1 MLKKINRCDIYI
13 IITFLYS
20 MQGLLYPQGI
30 INQLLQFAQIAI
42 AGVETL
48 NLLTKRMQSPILKIT
63 FLMVLMYC
71 MYGLWI
77 IVSDPIILYSDGHRA
92 RNFPYLQKSLRSLLP
107 IFMFYY
113 YTRIGL
119 LKEERIRIYAMF
131 FLVMSF
137 KSFFQNKTFA
147 LEEYGREESTNNAAY
162 SFVNLIPTVYFF
174 RKKPILQYIL
184 LGVLGVFILMGM
196 KRGAI
201 LIGGFSILI
210 FMYSNLKG
218 TSLKNKIITF
228 TLAIGFIIGTVYF
241 VEYMLQ
247 TNDYF
252 IYRIEKTVEGDS
264 SHRNVIYA
272 SLWDIFINTS
282 NPLHIIF
289 GYGANATIDLIGIEA
304 HNDWLE
310 TLINNGLIGG
320 VILLFFFII
329 LAKTVYKQR
338 NRFPSYMYYSFII
351 LVFIIFSKTIFSMS
365 IQSIGGMHSLLLGY
379 FAYWSTQPKG
389 EVQNLINDKR

>member
-1 MLKKINRCDIYI
+1 
-13 IITFLYS
+13 
-20 MQGLLYPQGI
+20 
-30 INQLLQFAQIAI
+30 
-42 AGVETL
+42 
-48 NLLTKRMQSPILKIT
+48 
-63 FLMVLMYC
+63 
-71 MYGLWI
+71 
-77 IVSDPIILYSDGHRA
+77 
-92 RNFPYLQKSLRSLLP
+92 
-107 IFMFYY
+107 
-113 YTRIGL
+113 
-119 LKEERIRIYAMF
+119 
-131 FLVMSF
+131 
-137 KSFFQNKTFA
+137 
-147 LEEYGREESTNNAAY
+147 
-162 SFVNLIPTVYFF
+162 
-174 RKKPILQYIL
+174 
-184 LGVLGVFILMGM
+184 MGM
-196 KRGAI
+196 KRGAM

-252 IYRIEKTVEGDS
+252 IYRIEQTVEGNS
-264 SHRNVIYA
+264 SNRNEIYA

-379 FAYWSTQPKG
+379 FAYWSIRPK
-389 EVQNLINDKR
+389 EELQTLYQ